1 MSSQL
6 LYGVLAG
13 IAVNVLFV
21 TAASLKRR
29 IEARKKIKE
38 VNEERFRDALASE
51 SLATLGSYLDT
62 AVGDFSVAEY
72 AENTA
77 ARTRVN
83 AFLVKLQD
91 FVGLS
96 EEAAEQ
102 REPLVPPEP
111 LQVPAP
117 DFDLQKVESRIE
129 QGALWDALAALRRT
143 IEIRLIDLA
152 RRRGL
157 SIPPQPGA
165 GRLLRLLRERQVLS
179 EDAAKS
185 LQYAIEIANRGV
197 HGVDVTTD
205 EAIAALRQAQT
216 TLGKLE
222 LLRH

>member
-21 TAASLKRR
+21 TAASLRRR

-38 VNEERFRDALASE
+38 VNEEQFRDALASE

-83 AFLVKLQD
+83 AFLAKLQD

-96 EEAAEQ
+96 EGAAEK
-102 REPLVPPEP
+102 REAPVP
-111 LQVPAP
+111 
-117 DFDLQKVESRIE
+117 S
-129 QGALWDALAALRRT
+129 
-143 IEIRLIDLA
+143 
-152 RRRGL
+152 
-157 SIPPQPGA
+157 
-165 GRLLRLLRERQVLS
+165 
-179 EDAAKS
+179 
-185 LQYAIEIANRGV
+185 
-197 HGVDVTTD
+197 
-205 EAIAALRQAQT
+205 
-216 TLGKLE
+216 
-222 LLRH
+222 